1 MTIVLIGFFWLGS
14 PPHTWRIQ
22 IPTSSANSVT
32 RITSTYV
39 ENTGSSSAYVRL
51 YEDHLHIRG
60 EYRLI
65 WQSVM
70 LRIGSPPHTWRIR
83 YFQASLWRSFRITS
97 TYVENTIFPSV
108 TMAVFQDHLHIR
120 GEYRDL
126 NRNKDFRA
134 GSPPHTWRILVLQE
148 QSYTRL
154 RITSTYVENTPDFS
168 AIFPSWV
175 DHLHI
180 RGEYSTYCRHRQME
194 KGSPPHTW
202 RIQWKWSQTLE
213 F

>member
-1 MTIVLIGFFWLGS
+1 MGS

-32 RITSTYV
+32 RITSTYVENTNASDYFDWPSRDHLHIRGEYQEIGLCFLHNPGSPPHTWRIQYGGNTIDNINGITSTYV

-97 TYVENTIFPSV
+97 TYVENTKM
-108 TMAVFQDHLHIR
+108 T
-120 GEYRDL
+120 
-126 NRNKDFRA
+126 
-134 GSPPHTWRILVLQE
+134 
-148 QSYTRL
+148 
-154 RITSTYVENTPDFS
+154 
-168 AIFPSWV
+168 
-175 DHLHI
+175 
-180 RGEYSTYCRHRQME
+180 E
-194 KGSPPHTW
+194 KQFKEH
-202 RIQWKWSQTLE
+202 
-213 F
+213 

>member
-1 MTIVLIGFFWLGS
+1 MCGEYISTSHFQWAFMGSPPHTWRIPQLISNWISSKGITSTYVENTYMDPAGTITRRDHLHIRGEYQEIGLCFLHNPGS

-22 IPTSSANSVT
+22 YGGNTIDNING
-32 RITSTYV
+32 ITSTYV

-97 TYVENTIFPSV
+97 TYVENTKM
-108 TMAVFQDHLHIR
+108 T
-120 GEYRDL
+120 
-126 NRNKDFRA
+126 
-134 GSPPHTWRILVLQE
+134 
-148 QSYTRL
+148 
-154 RITSTYVENTPDFS
+154 
-168 AIFPSWV
+168 
-175 DHLHI
+175 
-180 RGEYSTYCRHRQME
+180 E
-194 KGSPPHTW
+194 KQFKEH
-202 RIQWKWSQTLE
+202 
-213 F
+213 